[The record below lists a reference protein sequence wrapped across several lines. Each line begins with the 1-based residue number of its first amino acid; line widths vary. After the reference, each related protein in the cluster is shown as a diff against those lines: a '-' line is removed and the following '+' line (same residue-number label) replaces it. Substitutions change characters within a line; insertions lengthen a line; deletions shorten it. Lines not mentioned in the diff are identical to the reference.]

1 MAKQRK
7 IKHYRYG
14 YSSKR
19 QRRSRFFKGLFF
31 ALLLA
36 LLVFLGYCGTR
47 AVKNLMNRPKGPSEP
62 TSQTESL
69 PPESSDSSLPEES
82 SEPDSSRSR
91 PEREHDFSR
100 CRFRLLR
107 YCRQGAL

>member
-47 AVKNLMNRPKGPSEP
+47 AVKNLMNRPK
-62 TSQTESL
+62 
-69 PPESSDSSLPEES
+69 
-82 SEPDSSRSR
+82 
-91 PEREHDFSR
+91 
-100 CRFRLLR
+100 
-107 YCRQGAL
+107 